1 MWEGEE
7 KNMGQTTKDL
17 NTFLVL
23 SPRSLVPIDSILSG
37 LTIQKRVFP
46 LILIYAILCNANV
59 QTPCNILLKLSV
71 LAQLL

>member
-7 KNMGQTTKDL
+7 KNKGQTTKDL

-37 LTIQKRVFP
+37 LTIKKESSHSF
-46 LILIYAILCNANV
+46 
-59 QTPCNILLKLSV
+59 
-71 LAQLL
+71 